1 MRRPGPA
8 PSLVPASPLPGVFS
22 LPRPPGAGQCGRG
35 GGGVGLGP
43 RPGSRPFPCSAVSC
57 EASSPFGTR
66 APSATQSLWGLA
78 VSVVRS
84 GEAPCCVPSGAHGT
98 SAFAR
103 GCPEPGPHVAGA
115 GGARSR
121 ARRAGGGGRG
131 GIGTGSHL
139 LAGAPPP
146 FSFPPAPGAAPCLDP
161 SPPSGRG
168 HSAGAGRWRVRKVTD
183 LIPFS
188 CLSCEPVW
196 RRPDLC
202 VLSSWL

>member
-1 MRRPGPA
+1 MRRPGLA

-22 LPRPPGAGQCGRG
+22 LSRPPGAGQCGRG

-43 RPGSRPFPCSAVSC
+43 RPGSRPFPCSAVS
-57 EASSPFGTR
+57 AVRPRPHSGRGPP
-66 APSATQSLWGLA
+66 AQSLWGLA

-103 GCPEPGPHVAGA
+103 GCPEPGPHVARA

-121 ARRAGGGGRG
+121 ARRAGGGGDRHRF
-131 GIGTGSHL
+131 SP
-139 LAGAPPP
+139 ARRRPAPLQLP
-146 FSFPPAPGAAPCLDP
+146 SCSAPGAAPCLDH

-168 HSAGAGRWRVRKVTD
+168 RSAGARRWRVRKVTD

-202 VLSSWL
+202 VSSSWL

>member
-1 MRRPGPA
+1 MFSPERSGTHCGPGAPVRRPGPA

-121 ARRAGGGGRG
+121 ARRAGGGGA
-131 GIGTGSHL
+131 
-139 LAGAPPP
+139 LAQVLTC
-146 FSFPPAPGAAPCLDP
+146 SPAPR
-161 SPPSGRG
+161 PPSASLPLRG
-168 HSAGAGRWRVRKVTD
+168 PRPAWTPHRRQAAATLRGPGAGGCGKS
-183 LIPFS
+183 LISF
-188 CLSCEPVW
+188 LSPV
-196 RRPDLC
+196 
-202 VLSSWL
+202 

>member
-1 MRRPGPA
+1 MRRPGLA

-43 RPGSRPFPCSAVSC
+43 RPGSRPFPCSAVSTVRPRPRSGRGPP
-57 EASSPFGTR
+57 A
-66 APSATQSLWGLA
+66 QSLWGLA

-103 GCPEPGPHVAGA
+103 GCPESGPHVARA

-121 ARRAGGGGRG
+121 ARRAGGWGGG
-131 GIGTGSHL
+131 PAQV
-139 LAGAPPP
+139 LAC
-146 FSFPPAPGAAPCLDP
+146 SPAPR
-161 SPPSGRG
+161 PPSASLLLRSRGRALPG
-168 HSAGAGRWRVRKVTD
+168 PLTAVRPRPLCGGQALASAE
-183 LIPFS
+183 S
-188 CLSCEPVW
+188 H
-196 RRPDLC
+196 
-202 VLSSWL
+202 

>member
-121 ARRAGGGGRG
+121 ARRAGGRG
-131 GIGTGSHL
+131 GIGTGSRL

>member
-1 MRRPGPA
+1 MRRPGLA

-43 RPGSRPFPCSAVSC
+43 RPGSRPFPCSAVSTVRPRPRSGRGPP
-57 EASSPFGTR
+57 A
-66 APSATQSLWGLA
+66 QSLWGLA

-103 GCPEPGPHVAGA
+103 GCPESGPHVARA

-121 ARRAGGGGRG
+121 ARRAGAGGGT
-131 GIGTGSHL
+131 GTGSRL

-146 FSFPPAPGAAPCLDP
+146 FSFPPAPLQGPRPAWTTHRRQAAAAL
-161 SPPSGRG
+161 RG
-168 HSAGAGRWRVRKVTD
+168 PGAGECGKS
-183 LIPFS
+183 LISF
-188 CLSCEPVW
+188 LSPV
-196 RRPDLC
+196 
-202 VLSSWL
+202 